1 MTLNQL
7 EYALALQRHGSF
19 NKASERL
26 GITQPALS
34 TQIKKLEE
42 EINIQIF
49 NRKAN
54 PIEVTLDGA
63 KFLERSQQVLTDAR
77 RLINFSQELGQLYND
92 VLRIGVIPTLA
103 PFLIPLFSDDLQ
115 RDYPDF
121 HLDFHELTTENV
133 IAGVREGRLD
143 VGMISTPVNVPG
155 IISEPL
161 FYEKFYLYTAF
172 QPGSR
177 THFDLQDINYDE
189 LWLLNEGNCFRDQ
202 INDFCD
208 LSKIREHK
216 HFIYR
221 SNSIDALIRIVD
233 TKGGMTI
240 LPELSMLSLDE
251 EQEERIIAIGGR
263 PKARE
268 ISLIMTKHYDKKRFI
283 ERLAEYVK
291 KNIPKHMLTSN
302 DYEVVDPRITLN
314 PAREVVDRSPVPT
327 KA

>member
-7 EYALALQRHGSF
+7 EYALALQRYGSF

-42 EINIQIF
+42 EINIQLF

-54 PIEVTLDGA
+54 PIELTLDGS
-63 KFLERSQQVLTDAR
+63 KFLERSQQILTDAR
-77 RLINFSQELGQLYND
+77 RLINFSQELGQQYND
-92 VLRIGVIPTLA
+92 VLRVGMIPTLA
-103 PFLIPLFSDDLQ
+103 PFLVPLFSGDLQ

-121 HLDFHELTTENV
+121 QLDIHEVTTENV

-143 VGMISTPVNVPG
+143 VGLISTPVKVPG
-155 IISEPL
+155 IVNAPL
-161 FYEKFYLYTAF
+161 FYEKFYLYTSHH
-172 QPGSR
+172 QSDSR
-177 THFDLQDINYDE
+177 TYFDLQDIRYDE

-216 HFIYR
+216 DFIYR

-251 EQEERIIAIGGR
+251 EQEERVVPIGGT

-283 ERLAEYVK
+283 DKLSEYIK
-291 KNIPKHMLTSN
+291 KNIPKHMLSSN
-302 DYEVVDPRITLN
+302 DYDVVDPRINL
-314 PAREVVDRSPVPT
+314 
-327 KA
+327 

>member
-7 EYALALQRHGSF
+7 EYALALQRFGSF
-19 NKASERL
+19 NKASEKL

-34 TQIKKLEE
+34 TQIKKLEV
-42 EINIQIF
+42 EINIQLF

-54 PIEVTLDGA
+54 PIEVTVDGA
-63 KFLERSQQVLTDAR
+63 KFLERSQQILTDAR
-77 RLINFSQELGQLYND
+77 RLINFSQELGQQYND
-92 VLRIGVIPTLA
+92 VLRLGVIPTLA
-103 PFLIPLFSDDLQ
+103 PFLVPLFSDELQ

-121 HLDFHELTTENV
+121 QLDIHEVTTENV

-143 VGMISTPVNVPG
+143 VGLISTPVHIPG

-161 FYEKFYLYTAF
+161 FYEKFYLYTAY
-172 QPGSR
+172 QPGSQ
-177 THFDLQDINYDE
+177 THFDLRDIRYDE

-216 HFIYR
+216 QFIYR

-251 EQEERIIAIGGR
+251 EQEERVIPISGR

-283 ERLAEYVK
+283 EKLAEYVQ
-291 KNIPKHMLTSN
+291 KNIPKHMLSSH
-302 DYEVVDPRITLN
+302 DYEVVDPRIKMN
-314 PAREVVDRSPVPT
+314 PASD
-327 KA
+327 AY